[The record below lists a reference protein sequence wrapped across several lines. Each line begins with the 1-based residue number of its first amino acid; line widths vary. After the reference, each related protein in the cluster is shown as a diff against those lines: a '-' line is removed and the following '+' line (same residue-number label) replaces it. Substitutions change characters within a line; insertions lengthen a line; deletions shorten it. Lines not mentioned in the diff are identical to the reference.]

1 MEPLRIGSL
10 VEPVLAEFGLELEA
24 VEIQPVGRRSVLRI
38 VVDGD
43 GPEGRGPGVDE
54 IAEAANAISAALD
67 ESDVTGAAPY
77 TLEVSSRGVARPLT
91 APRHWRRNRGR
102 LVKVVLADGGE
113 ITGRI
118 AAVADDTVTLTVSGA
133 DRVLPYDQVT
143 KALVQ
148 VEFNRPGAGGDDAG
162 GDDTDQ
168 LSDSEDVDDID
179 EFDDEAGDD
188 AETDQEEKN

>member
-1 MEPLRIGSL
+1 MEPLRIGSV

-24 VEIQPVGRRSVLRI
+24 VEVQPVGRRSVLRI

-54 IAEAANAISAALD
+54 IAEATHAVSAALD

-91 APRHWRRNRGR
+91 EERHWRRNRGR
-102 LVKVVLADGGE
+102 LVKVVFDGGSE
-113 ITGRI
+113 VTGRI
-118 AAVADDTVTLTVSGA
+118 VAVDADGATLEVAGTEQVIRYDAVA
-133 DRVLPYDQVT
+133 

-148 VEFNRPGAGGDDAG
+148 VEFNRPDRTTADEVGIDPE
-162 GDDTDQ
+162 
-168 LSDSEDVDDID
+168 ED
-179 EFDDEAGDD
+179 
-188 AETDQEEKN
+188 N

>member
-43 GPEGRGPGVDE
+43 GPEGHGPGVDE
-54 IAEAANAISAALD
+54 IAEATHAVSAALD
-67 ESDVTGAAPY
+67 ESDATGAAPY

-91 APRHWRRNRGR
+91 EERHWRRNRGR
-102 LVKVVLADGGE
+102 LVKVNLLDGGE
-113 ITGRI
+113 VTGRI
-118 AAVADDTVTLTVSGA
+118 RSAGPDEVSLEVSGA
-133 DRVLPYDQVT
+133 ERSLPYIEIG

-148 VEFNRPGAGGDDAG
+148 VEFNRKNETTDEGAGDEADDAA
-162 GDDTDQ
+162 DD
-168 LSDSEDVDDID
+168 L
-179 EFDDEAGDD
+179 
-188 AETDQEEKN
+188 EEEN